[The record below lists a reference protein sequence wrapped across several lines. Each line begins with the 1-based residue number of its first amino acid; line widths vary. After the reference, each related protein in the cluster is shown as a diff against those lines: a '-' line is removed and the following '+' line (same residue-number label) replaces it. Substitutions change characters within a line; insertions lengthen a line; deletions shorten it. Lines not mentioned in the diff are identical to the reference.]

1 MGDDI
6 VAAVGEEVLGEEI
19 VVVVLGFAAAASF
32 GGVWVGIVEYAVDRS
47 IIRLEC
53 RLRGKFG
60 VAVGIVAAAA
70 AAADENCMGVAVAVA
85 VGNQSSKFERIRSRS

>member
-1 MGDDI
+1 LGDDI
-6 VAAVGEEVLGEEI
+6 VVAVGEEVLGEEI

-60 VAVGIVAAAA
+60 VAVGIAAAA

-85 VGNQSSKFERIRSRS
+85 VGNQSSNFERIRSRS

>member
-6 VAAVGEEVLGEEI
+6 VAAVGEGVLRDEI

-32 GGVWVGIVEYAVDRS
+32 GGVWVGIVESAADRS

-70 AAADENCMGVAVAVA
+70 DENCMEVAVAVA
-85 VGNQSSKFERIRSRS
+85 VGNQSWNFERIRSRS

>member
-1 MGDDI
+1 LGDDI

-19 VVVVLGFAAAASF
+19 MVVVLEFATAASF

-53 RLRGKFG
+53 RLREKFG
-60 VAVGIVAAAA
+60 VAVGIAAAA